1 MRRVLGLGL
10 LAWAASAFGQTTF
23 HGNVAR
29 TGVYESA
36 GPAQLKGVKWSFKT
50 GAAIVASPAIADGV
64 VYITSLDGH
73 LFAIDQETGKEKG
86 NFK

>member
-10 LAWAASAFGQTTF
+10 FGVVCKHIRQTTF

-36 GPAQLKGVKWSFKT
+36 GPAQLKGVKWTFKT
-50 GAAIVASPAIADGV
+50 GAAIGGVARDCDGV
-64 VYITSLDGH
+64 RLHHHLDGH
-73 LFAIDQETGKEKG
+73 LFAIDSG
-86 NFK
+86 NW